1 MQVFVGMERCR
12 LGTCKRIVNN
22 QPAWQHIV
30 TCSVNFNKVKII
42 ILAGAIAFV
51 GIIVIQIYLL
61 RQAFNYEEKKV
72 SQTIQVALLEVSSA
86 MNRYYGYPMT
96 SANPVEKISRDYY
109 VVNMR
114 NDFDAKVLELL
125 LTNHLAQK
133 KININFEY
141 AIYDCETDAMLYGN
155 SVRMDSLPAAVQPK
169 AHFPKASHL
178 VYYFAV
184 RFPGVNSFIY
194 QSLRIWVILSV
205 ILLIALS
212 IYIYAIYIILQQQR
226 FANLQKDF
234 INNMTHEFKTPLS
247 SILIAANYLSKQ
259 DAIVA
264 QDKLLTYSKIIIDQG
279 NKLNEHLEKILSIA
293 KSDSRPDILQF
304 TVFDMRGAIQK
315 TIEVVQLKYP
325 EANIVT
331 SLPDQPVWIN
341 ADPFHFSNV
350 VYNFLDNSI
359 KYCAVK
365 PQIKLQA
372 KLKND
377 VVLLDIQDNGIGIP
391 TRLQKQ
397 VFEKFYRVPDT
408 EKSMVNGFGLGLFY
422 VQKICNLHRWKLQ
435 LVSSV
440 GVGTTIQVQI
450 PFTVMPNENN
460 VTS

>member
-1 MQVFVGMERCR
+1 MGLERCR

-22 QPAWQHIV
+22 QPTWQHIV
-30 TCSVNFNKVKII
+30 NCSVNFNKVKII

-72 SQTIQVALLEVSSA
+72 SQTIQVALLEVASA
-86 MNRYYGYPMT
+86 INRYYGYPMT
-96 SANPVEKISRDYY
+96 AANPVEKLSRDYY

-114 NDFDAKVLELL
+114 NDFDAKVLDLL

-247 SILIAANYLSKQ
+247 SVIIAANYLSKQ
-259 DAIVA
+259 EAIIA
-264 QDKLLTYSKIIIDQG
+264 QDKLLTYSQIIIDQG
-279 NKLNEHLEKILSIA
+279 KKLNEHLEKILSIA
-293 KSDSRPDILQF
+293 KSDARPDILQY
-304 TVFDMRGAIQK
+304 TIFDIRSAIQK

-325 EANIVT
+325 EAQIIT
-331 SLPDQPVWIN
+331 LLPEQPVQVN

-359 KYCAVK
+359 KYCAVT
-365 PQIKLQA
+365 PQINLQVNV
-372 KLKND
+372 KNEQ
-377 VVLLDIQDNGIGIP
+377 VLLEIQDNGIGIP
-391 TRLQKQ
+391 SRLQKQ

-435 LVSSV
+435 LISKV
-440 GVGTTIQVQI
+440 GSGTTIQLQI
-450 PFTVMPNENN
+450 PLAQKQYENN
-460 VTS
+460 VS